1 MVAAKRRRG
10 AIAVLAAAML
20 LVCADARA
28 ADGDFYIDG
37 CLGRVAVP
45 LCPAT
50 TVGLPVGIG
59 QSPDGNQLYVG
70 QQASGLGTFTGL
82 QIYDRNPQSGL
93 VAPRPGPT
101 GCFVAT
107 NALAACT
114 KVGGINNPGVSYD
127 VEVAPD
133 GRNVYMATWEG
144 ALLNF
149 ARDPASGALTY
160 VNCVGAGNN
169 CPALTSNFVAQS
181 VAVSPDSS
189 TVYLK
194 TKSGLAVLDRNPI
207 SRAITQKPGLDG
219 CFSEG
224 NVPNCDEVDGLGR
237 DGYKVAVSPD
247 GAQVYVAFEEGDDRG
262 GIGVFNRASDG
273 RLTQLPGPAGGCISI
288 GGISGGQG
296 NRCVSADSLLF
307 ASYATVVSPDGRSVY
322 LGGYYG
328 VTSYQR
334 NVNGTLTKTGCYGP
348 FQGCT
353 PVPAG
358 IVGVLDLAISPDGT
372 ELIAAAYRNRT
383 VISFHRNPTTGALTL
398 RPGVRGCLSNNGDAE
413 RCLQLGLF
421 SDNHFTRVA
430 MDPSGVRFYVT
441 NGYGMLA
448 TITRDATPKCAS
460 NSVRAPFNTAISIPL
475 TCSDANGDPF
485 VVEKGTLPAKGQ
497 IGAIENNS
505 AVFYSPFAN
514 FIGPDSF
521 TYRAVTP
528 SRGVAGPF
536 ATIEIGVDG
545 PPAPGPPATPQGSGV
560 DRDRDGFSAGQDCND
575 DDAAIRPGAT
585 EIRGNRI
592 DENCDSTAEAFPTL
606 SAGVVTKWSARG
618 SVLRLSTLQV
628 TQQFPQGWRARITCR
643 GKPKCRFTSKTLK
656 AGKVR
661 RGAATIISSLSKRQ
675 RVFRA
680 GQTVEVWVS
689 APNFNT
695 KVARFV
701 LKRNKIPTTEPFC
714 VLPGSSRV
722 QKTCT

>member
-1 MVAAKRRRG
+1 MS
-10 AIAVLAAAML
+10 
-20 LVCADARA
+20 
-28 ADGDFYIDG
+28 ADG
-37 CLGRVAVP
+37 A
-45 LCPAT
+45 
-50 TVGLPVGIG
+50 
-59 QSPDGNQLYVG
+59 
-70 QQASGLGTFTGL
+70 
-82 QIYDRNPQSGL
+82 
-93 VAPRPGPT
+93 
-101 GCFVAT
+101 
-107 NALAACT
+107 
-114 KVGGINNPGVSYD
+114 
-127 VEVAPD
+127 
-133 GRNVYMATWEG
+133 
-144 ALLNF
+144 
-149 ARDPASGALTY
+149 
-160 VNCVGAGNN
+160 
-169 CPALTSNFVAQS
+169 
-181 VAVSPDSS
+181 
-189 TVYLK
+189 
-194 TKSGLAVLDRNPI
+194 
-207 SRAITQKPGLDG
+207 
-219 CFSEG
+219 
-224 NVPNCDEVDGLGR
+224 
-237 DGYKVAVSPD
+237 
-247 GAQVYVAFEEGDDRG
+247 
-262 GIGVFNRASDG
+262 
-273 RLTQLPGPAGGCISI
+273 
-288 GGISGGQG
+288 
-296 NRCVSADSLLF
+296 LF
-307 ASYATVVSPDGRSVY
+307 ASYVTVVSPDGRSVY

-328 VTSYQR
+328 ITSYQR
-334 NVNGTLTKTGCYGP
+334 NANGTLTKTGCYGP

-383 VISFHRNPTTGALTL
+383 VISFQRNPVTGALSL

-421 SDNHFTRVA
+421 SDNHFTRLA

-448 TITRDATPKCAS
+448 TITRDMTPKCAS

-497 IGAIENNS
+497 LGAIETNS

-528 SRGVAGPF
+528 SRGVTGPF

-628 TQQFPQGWRARITCR
+628 TQQFPQGWRARIICR

-661 RGAATIISSLSKRQ
+661 RGAATIIASLSKRQ